1 MQTVNYRKGLGA
13 MSVCFFIWGFQP
25 LYWYMCTNVCG
36 EIDTF
41 FIMACRII
49 WAAVAC
55 LCILKVQGKLPQLWA
70 VFKDKQVLKR
80 EMPASVLLFGDWL
93 VYLWAVQNGRVL
105 ECSLGYYIQPLVV
118 FALGAVIF
126 REKMNWR
133 HFVIIAIVVV
143 GIVCSTSGFG
153 GVPYV
158 TIALALM
165 FSIYAAIK
173 KSLTID
179 SIVSTTSEILMMVPV
194 ALLFILFFRMGDN
207 GMGSM
212 TVVKQLLMIGG
223 GVITGLPMVF
233 YSIGVKHLP
242 LMTTGIC
249 QYISPSL
256 SIICGAIMGEA
267 LTREKLVSFLFIWT
281 GVIPEQVVLPR
292 EVYEERKEN
301 YIERIEAMIAYI
313 ENDETCRSRQ
323 LMAYFGEENK
333 NDCHRCD
340 VCADHYGRVTKQ
352 QEKTARELILQQLAD
367 GEPHHITIL
376 RDLQI
381 PKKQF
386 EQVLSELVSEEIIL
400 VNGCQICLNKD

>member
-1 MQTVNYRKGLGA
+1 MQTVNYRKGLPA
-13 MSVCFFIWGFQP
+13 MAACFLIWGFQP
-25 LYWYMCTNVCG
+25 LYWYMCTALCG

-41 FIMACRII
+41 FLMACRIT
-49 WAAVAC
+49 WAAVCC

-80 EMPASVLLFGDWL
+80 EIPASVLLFGDWM

-126 REKMNWR
+126 KEKMSWR
-133 HFVIIAIVVV
+133 HLVIIAIVVV
-143 GIVCSTSGFG
+143 GIVLSTSGFG
-153 GVPYV
+153 GIPYV

-165 FSIYAAIK
+165 FAVYAAIK

-207 GMGSM
+207 GMASM
-212 TVVKQLLMIGG
+212 TILKQVLMIGG

-233 YSIGVKHLP
+233 YSIGVRNLP

-256 SIICGAIMGEA
+256 SIVCGAIMGEA
-267 LTREKLVSFLFIWT
+267 LTHEKLVSFLFIWA
-281 GVIPEQVVLPR
+281 GVILYVLNTF
-292 EVYEERKEN
+292 YEEKQRKKAAT
-301 YIERIEAMIAYI
+301 R
-313 ENDETCRSRQ
+313 
-323 LMAYFGEENK
+323 
-333 NDCHRCD
+333 
-340 VCADHYGRVTKQ
+340 
-352 QEKTARELILQQLAD
+352 
-367 GEPHHITIL
+367 
-376 RDLQI
+376 
-381 PKKQF
+381 
-386 EQVLSELVSEEIIL
+386 
-400 VNGCQICLNKD
+400 